1 MFKLKNYT
9 WAFLLT
15 TAIIVIVSSNVDCTG
30 KASTKIKDVN
40 NNPEFLKTAG
50 NNDNNNVVILTDQTF
65 DAQIKK
71 GVVLVDFWAT
81 WCRPC
86 RIQGPIIDE
95 IGAELSQKAVVGK
108 LDVDQNPV
116 IASRYGVQSIPTMII
131 FNNGKVVGRFLGVTS
146 KEQILMELNK
156 YIK

>member
-1 MFKLKNYT
+1 
-9 WAFLLT
+9 
-15 TAIIVIVSSNVDCTG
+15 
-30 KASTKIKDVN
+30 
-40 NNPEFLKTAG
+40 
-50 NNDNNNVVILTDQTF
+50 
-65 DAQIKK
+65 
-71 GVVLVDFWAT
+71 
-81 WCRPC
+81 
-86 RIQGPIIDE
+86 
-95 IGAELSQKAVVGK
+95 VVGK